1 MSKHEEFLAL
11 YEPQQERL
19 ERFVLYL
26 TRNRETARDV
36 VGETVLIAYENFE
49 KMHDRQAFLSFLF
62 TIASRVFKNSREHN
76 ERFKKAEAQDIGELL
91 CTRDSPETLADVQF
105 LHEAIHR
112 LPEDYREAIILAEIM
127 GFSHKEIAEIQNAR
141 VAGVKVRI
149 FRAKQKL
156 RAMLLPKEKS
166 PAFKNS
172 FNTRKIL

>member
-1 MSKHEEFLAL
+1 MSKNEEFLTL

-26 TRNRETARDV
+26 TRHREMARDV

-62 TIASRVFKNSREHN
+62 TIASRVFKNVRKQN
-76 ERFKKAEAQDIGELL
+76 ERFKNSEKQDVGEFL
-91 CTRDSPETLADVQF
+91 CTRDSPETLADAQL

-127 GFSHKEIAEIQNAR
+127 GIPQMEL
-141 VAGVKVRI
+141 
-149 FRAKQKL
+149 AK
-156 RAMLLPKEKS
+156 
-166 PAFKNS
+166 
-172 FNTRKIL
+172 I